1 MNTKTAICVVIIFA
15 VVLLLPFA
23 ADAQTVGVG
32 GDAMQRFADWLS
44 GPFVRPVLAIGFTFA
59 GIVMMCGRHTF
70 EGIVFCV
77 IGAAIAV
84 GANNLAAL
92 MTGGIY
98 SSLSGSWQW

>member
-1 MNTKTAICVVIIFA
+1 MNTKTAICVVVIFA
-15 VVLLLPFA
+15 AVLLLPFA
-23 ADAQTVGVG
+23 ADAQIVGVG
-32 GDAMQRFADWLS
+32 GDSAMQRIADWLS
-44 GPFVRPVLAIGFTFA
+44 GPFVRPVLTIAFIFA

-92 MTGGIY
+92 MTGGI
-98 SSLSGSWQW
+98 